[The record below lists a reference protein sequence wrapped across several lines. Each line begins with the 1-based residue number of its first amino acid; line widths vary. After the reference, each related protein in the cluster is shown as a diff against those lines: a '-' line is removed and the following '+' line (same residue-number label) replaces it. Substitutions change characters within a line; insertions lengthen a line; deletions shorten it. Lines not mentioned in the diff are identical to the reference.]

1 MLLTRF
7 YDALLT
13 VAYPQACGV
22 CGGSVEERRLGVACR
37 ACWKKTRVFT
47 GAETICWKC
56 GAPSPGAN
64 LEEIKRQ
71 SEGKINDKVDDQ
83 SEDKIDEQI
92 RCRRCDSQS
101 FSAARA
107 VGVYEYGLRE
117 SVLSLK
123 RRPHISTFLI
133 DLLLGAA
140 QREPLN
146 TATLIIP
153 VPLHENRQRERGFNQ
168 ASVIAEALAN
178 TLRLP
183 VDQATLWRPRAS
195 EKYRAGLDPKGRRD
209 TVAGVFEVR
218 HPKLVEGES
227 ILLVD
232 DVFTTGAT
240 VNSCAEALLASGAGK
255 VVVLTIARGKS

>member
-1 MLLTRF
+1 MLLTRL

-13 VAYPQACGV
+13 VAYPQACRV

-37 ACWKKTRVFT
+37 ACWDKTRVFT

-56 GAPSPGAN
+56 GAPSPS
-64 LEEIKRQ
+64 KR
-71 SEGKINDKVDDQ
+71 Q
-83 SEDKIDEQI
+83 SEDKIDDNINEQA

-101 FSAARA
+101 FTAARA
-107 VGVYEYGLRE
+107 VGVYEHGLRE

-133 DLLLGAA
+133 NLLLGAA

-146 TATLIIP
+146 NATLIIP

-183 VDQATLWRPRAS
+183 VEQATLWRPRAS

-240 VNSCAEALLASGAGK
+240 VNSCAEALLASGACK

>member
-1 MLLTRF
+1 MLLTRV

-13 VAYPQACGV
+13 VVYPQACRV

-37 ACWKKTRVFT
+37 ACWEKTRVFT

-56 GAPSPGAN
+56 GALSPGIDLPAE
-64 LEEIKRQ
+64 LKEEIC
-71 SEGKINDKVDDQ
+71 
-83 SEDKIDEQI
+83 
-92 RCRRCDSQS
+92 CRRCDSQS

-107 VGVYEYGLRE
+107 VGLYEHGLRE

-123 RRPHISTFLI
+123 RRPHIAPFVL
-133 DLLLGAA
+133 DLLLSAA
-140 QREPLN
+140 RREPLN
-146 TATLIIP
+146 KATRIIP
-153 VPLHENRQRERGFNQ
+153 VPLHENRRRERGFNQ
-168 ASVIAEALAN
+168 ASVIAEALSKQ
-178 TLRLP
+178 LQLP

-218 HPKLVEGES
+218 YPKLVEGES
-227 ILLVD
+227 VLLVD

-240 VNSCAEALLASGAGK
+240 VNSCAEALLASGAGN